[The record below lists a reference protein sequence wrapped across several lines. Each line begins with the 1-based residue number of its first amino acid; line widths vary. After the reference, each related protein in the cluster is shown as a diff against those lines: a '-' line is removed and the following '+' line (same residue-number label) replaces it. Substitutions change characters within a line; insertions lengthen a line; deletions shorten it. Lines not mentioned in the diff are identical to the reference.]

1 LGKEGY
7 WLSQQPPPHNLKLL
21 VKGPLLLIALVYYLP
36 YALVVSLKYE
46 DENDELFATEAD
58 SGRPSGYKYTGFRYY
73 KDKKAGSLVERAKLL
88 KATKRWNSVGYIAV
102 FDYGNEYIWQQLR
115 YLAKD
120 ELGYRV
126 IQPFM
131 KSEVS
136 ETTPYWYD
144 KPQPSLSEPT
154 WVYWHAYYLSKDKL
168 LDVGLNKVLR

>member
-1 LGKEGY
+1 M
-7 WLSQQPPPHNLKLL
+7 KLMVLTLNVL

-102 FDYGNEYIWQQLR
+102 FDMVMNTSDNNLDT
-115 YLAKD
+115 LLKMSLVT
-120 ELGYRV
+120 EL
-126 IQPFM
+126 
-131 KSEVS
+131 SNHS
-136 ETTPYWYD
+136 
-144 KPQPSLSEPT
+144 
-154 WVYWHAYYLSKDKL
+154 
-168 LDVGLNKVLR
+168 